1 MIKKLKIR
9 KIISEKINF
18 EVQLTNII
26 DEQLLAGVKIK
37 VEDYVLDNS
46 IKSYLE
52 AFKHYEDNNGKE

>member
-1 MIKKLKIR
+1 M
-9 KIISEKINF
+9 
-18 EVQLTNII
+18 QLTNII